1 MGFKIFGW
9 EIQRATPSWEAE
21 ADDIHKDAVSFV
33 DRDSEST
40 AAVVSSSY
48 SSGIYLD
55 VMGNVKAEADLVS
68 KYREMS
74 CHPEMD
80 NAVDEIVN
88 ECITTEDDFVVKL
101 DLTRVEML
109 DDNAKLVLQSIH
121 NEILDMLD
129 FQSKAYWIFR
139 RWYIDGRLYYHC
151 VTDPKH
157 LEEGIKELR
166 YIDPRK
172 MREIK
177 EVSPQKVP
185 GAADVNQPSQVMHT
199 TADYYLYNEKG
210 FGAQTGNGNGGAGM
224 GLNTNGIRITKDSV
238 IHVPSGLTDPNG
250 ILGISYLQKS
260 VKILSMLKTMEDAL
274 VIYRLSRAPERR
286 VWYVDVGNLPKQ
298 KADQYVRKV
307 MTDQKNKLVY
317 NSATGEIQD
326 TRKFLTMTE
335 DYWLPKRA
343 DGSGTRVDTI
353 PGGQTLG
360 QIDDVLYFQKLL
372 YGSLNVPVD
381 RLQNESPFQM
391 GQSDQISRSE
401 MKFDKFCTRLKQQ
414 FSLLFREG
422 LKKQCVLKGL
432 MSIEEFSVL
441 EKLIKYEFAK
451 DSHFAELKDQQITM
465 QRANA
470 FMTMEQAGL
479 IGRVYS
485 MKWVRHEIFQQ
496 NDDDI
501 LEQTMEIIEDMQN
514 PIYNMMNPASPQ
526 GQAAAAQGPQE
537 EEEPQEQDNSGDE
550 PAKEGSKDEHDQKV
564 ARAQTVVKAIK
575 EIPKEKRTPGD
586 AKKLRSAAQMV
597 AKNSK

>member
-372 YGSLNVPVD
+372 YGPLNVPVD

>member
-1 MGFKIFGW
+1 M
-9 EIQRATPSWEAE
+9 
-21 ADDIHKDAVSFV
+21 
-33 DRDSEST
+33 
-40 AAVVSSSY
+40 
-48 SSGIYLD
+48 
-55 VMGNVKAEADLVS
+55 
-68 KYREMS
+68 
-74 CHPEMD
+74 
-80 NAVDEIVN
+80 
-88 ECITTEDDFVVKL
+88 
-101 DLTRVEML
+101 
-109 DDNAKLVLQSIH
+109 
-121 NEILDMLD
+121 
-129 FQSKAYWIFR
+129 
-139 RWYIDGRLYYHC
+139 
-151 VTDPKH
+151 
-157 LEEGIKELR
+157 
-166 YIDPRK
+166 
-172 MREIK
+172 
-177 EVSPQKVP
+177 
-185 GAADVNQPSQVMHT
+185 
-199 TADYYLYNEKG
+199 
-210 FGAQTGNGNGGAGM
+210 
-224 GLNTNGIRITKDSV
+224 
-238 IHVPSGLTDPNG
+238 
-250 ILGISYLQKS
+250 
-260 VKILSMLKTMEDAL
+260 
-274 VIYRLSRAPERR
+274 
-286 VWYVDVGNLPKQ
+286 DVGNLPKQ

-485 MKWVRHEIFQQ
+485 MRWVRHEIFQQ